1 MQQKS
6 CPKPFQCVF
15 ICLLLISFSF
25 QQAIFQFTSS
35 NIFFFRSFSCTSTTT
50 LSIQQ
55 HRSPFLSSFSRFLSR
70 LIFLPVEE
78 MRILVLSSTA
88 KMAFYSSKN
97 PTAGQQATLSFFW
110 RKNARR
116 KKHYTSIKKI
126 WAPDTSSFFDPL
138 LPKSNK

>member
-1 MQQKS
+1 MSIMQQKS
-6 CPKPFQCVF
+6 GPKPFQCVF

-25 QQAIFQFTSS
+25 QQAIFQFTSRATS
-35 NIFFFRSFSCTSTTT
+35 SSFGPSPV
-50 LSIQQ
+50 LLQQ
-55 HRSPFLSSFSRFLSR
+55 HKSSFLSSFSRFLSR

-116 KKHYTSIKKI
+116 KKHYTSIKKT
-126 WAPDTSSFFDPL
+126 WAPDTSSFFDTL
-138 LPKSNK
+138 LTKSNK

>member
-6 CPKPFQCVF
+6 GPKPFQCVF

-25 QQAIFQFTSS
+25 QQAIFQFTSRATS
-35 NIFFFRSFSCTSTTT
+35 SFGPSPV
-50 LSIQQ
+50 LLLLLYQQQ

-116 KKHYTSIKKI
+116 KKHYTSIKKT